1 MQRLT
6 HIPSAIEPIWLLV
19 CGRITLLMV
28 TGNLKGCIVGLMRGT
43 R

>member
-6 HIPSAIEPIWLLV
+6 HIPSAVEPIWLLV
-19 CGRITLLMV
+19 HGRNALLMV
-28 TGNLKGCIVGLMRGT
+28 TGNLKVCIVGLMRGT